1 MFYLLFFIFYLF
13 FITFFLISIDISLLY
28 LYYTSVLRKKAQQ
41 KKSCTGAKLL
51 KENEMKKSFIATLLI
66 MIIASISIF
75 AATDSF
81 TVTTDVTEIGN
92 VMVATASTVPTDKD
106 FTGLT
111 EFTTLPITTSGDQ
124 GTVAY
129 MATISNKRS
138 GYEVTMSAT
147 AMASAVSG
155 QATSYID
162 YTVSCGDQSI
172 TTNGA
177 AASTVTGTTVD
188 KETSLTGLTGKS
200 LPIDLSVDKPTFDAA
215 VSGSYTGTVTFTFSA
230 T

>member
-1 MFYLLFFIFYLF
+1 M
-13 FITFFLISIDISLLY
+13 
-28 LYYTSVLRKKAQQ
+28 LRKKAQQ

-51 KENEMKKSFIATLLI
+51 KEHEMKKSFIATLLI

-92 VMVATASTVPTDKD
+92 VMVATTSDVPTDKD

-111 EFTTLPITTSGDQ
+111 EFTNLPIETSGNQ

-147 AMASAVSG
+147 AMESTVGS
-155 QATSYID
+155 ATSYID
-162 YTVSCGDQSI
+162 YTVSCGNQSI
-172 TTNGA
+172 TTKGA
-177 AASTVTGTTVD
+177 NAPTVIGSTVD

-200 LPIDLSVDKPTFDAA
+200 TPITLDVDQLTFDAA